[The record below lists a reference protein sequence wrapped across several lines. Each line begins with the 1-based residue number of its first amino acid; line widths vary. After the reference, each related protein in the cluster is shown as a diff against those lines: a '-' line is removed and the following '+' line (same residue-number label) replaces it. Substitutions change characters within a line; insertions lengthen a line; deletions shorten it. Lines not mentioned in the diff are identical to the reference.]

1 MSMATG
7 IGMHVMKDMFAGNSE
22 DTDFLRKRDMLH
34 NDIAKENSEENV
46 ELRKTQIK
54 KWVGMAV
61 DIIDEDLIDSYKST
75 LTDFVAYGPTTG
87 ELMDLAMKV
96 LFELKVADTM
106 DKAIEIFNSIEKLSD
121 KFYVQNM
128 AFMYSDK
135 GPDFVTKTIGRPLTI
150 SEIACFDLKR
160 SENLTFFLTFL
171 SI

>member
-1 MSMATG
+1 MSIATG

-22 DTDFLRKRDMLH
+22 DTDFLRKRDMIQQE
-34 NDIAKENSEENV
+34 IAKENSEENV
-46 ELRKTQIK
+46 EIRKSQIK
-54 KWVGMAV
+54 KWVGIAV
-61 DIIDEDLIDSYKST
+61 DIIDEDLIESYKNT

-87 ELMDLAMKV
+87 SLMDVAMNI
-96 LFELKVADTM
+96 LRELKTADTM
-106 DKAIEIFNSIEKLSD
+106 DHAIELCNSIEKNTE

-160 SENLTFFLTFL
+160 SENLNRKKGN
-171 SI
+171 

>member
-7 IGMHVMKDMFAGNSE
+7 IGMHVMNDMFAGNSE
-22 DTDFLRKRDMLH
+22 DTDFLRKRDMIQKE
-34 NDIAKENSEENV
+34 IALENSEENV
-46 ELRKTQIK
+46 EIRKSQIK
-54 KWVGMAV
+54 KWVGIAAEV
-61 DIIDEDLIDSYKST
+61 IDEELIESYKNT

-87 ELMDLAMKV
+87 SLMDLAMSI
-96 LFELKVADTM
+96 LSELKSAETM
-106 DKAIEIFNSIEKLSD
+106 DYAIELCNSIEKNTD

-160 SENLTFFLTFL
+160 SEILNRKKEK
-171 SI
+171 

>member
-61 DIIDEDLIDSYKST
+61 DIIDEDLIDSYKNT

-87 ELMDLAMKV
+87 ELMDLAMKI
-96 LFELKVADTM
+96 LFELKTADTM
-106 DKAIEIFNSIEKLSD
+106 DKAIEVFKSIEKMSD

-135 GPDFVTKTIGRPLTI
+135 GPDFGTKTIGRPLTI

-160 SENLTFFLTFL
+160 SENLNRKKGN
-171 SI
+171 

>member
-7 IGMHVMKDMFAGNSE
+7 IGMHVMEDMFAGNSE
-22 DTDFLRKRDMLH
+22 DTDFIRKRDMIQRE
-34 NDIAKENSEENV
+34 IALENSEENV
-46 ELRKTQIK
+46 EIRKEQIK
-54 KWVGMAV
+54 KWVGIAAEV
-61 DIIDEDLIDSYKST
+61 IDKDLIESYKHT

-87 ELMDLAMKV
+87 SLMDLAMSV
-96 LFELKVADTM
+96 LSELKTAETM
-106 DKAIEIFNSIEKLSD
+106 DYAIEVFNSIEKPSE

-160 SENLTFFLTFL
+160 SENI
-171 SI
+171 SRKKGM

>member
-7 IGMHVMKDMFAGNSE
+7 IGMHVMEDMFAGNSE
-22 DTDFLRKRDMLH
+22 DTDFIRKRDMIQRE
-34 NDIAKENSEENV
+34 IALENSEENV
-46 ELRKTQIK
+46 EIIKEQIK
-54 KWVGMAV
+54 KWVGFAADV
-61 DIIDEDLIDSYKST
+61 IDKDLIESYKHT

-87 ELMDLAMKV
+87 SLMDLAMSV
-96 LFELKVADTM
+96 LSELKTAETM
-106 DKAIEIFNSIEKLSD
+106 DYAIEVFNSIEKPSE

-160 SENLTFFLTFL
+160 SENI
-171 SI
+171 SRKKGM

>member
-1 MSMATG
+1 MSIATG

-46 ELRKTQIK
+46 ELRKGQIS
-54 KWVGMAV
+54 KWVGIAADV
-61 DIIDEDLIDSYKST
+61 IDETLIDSYKNT

-87 ELMDLAMKV
+87 ELMDLEMKV
-96 LFELKVADTM
+96 LFELKTADTM
-106 DKAIEIFNSIEKLSD
+106 DKAIEMCNSIEKQSD

-160 SENLTFFLTFL
+160 SEN
-171 SI
+171 INRKKGN